1 LVFEALPLFL
11 KLIGNQSEGDSQPS
25 ASWRRVQ
32 PPPFRKFREHQNV
45 EVETETP
52 NIRPCSV
59 IADRK
64 YRTLAGIDGIYQT
77 LAAIR

>member
-1 LVFEALPLFL
+1 V
-11 KLIGNQSEGDSQPS
+11 
-25 ASWRRVQ
+25 
-32 PPPFRKFREHQNV
+32 HQNV

-52 NIRPCSV
+52 NIRTCSV